1 MSRIGRLPIEIPAGV
16 TAKVEDGNVV
26 TVKGPLGELSQKF
39 KAKMYISEENVHL
52 VIKRPNDVKEM
63 RALHGL
69 TRAMLHNMVEGV
81 SKGFAKELE
90 IVGVGYR
97 VQLAGSKLTFNLGY
111 SHTID
116 VEPPAGIKFESPSNT
131 SVIVKGIDRQLVG
144 QVAANIR
151 ELRPP
156 EPYKGKGIRYKG
168 ETVRHKEGKTGM

>member
-26 TVKGPLGELSQKF
+26 TVKGALGELSQKF
-39 KAKMYISEENVHL
+39 NEKMEITEENGQL
-52 VIKRPNDVKEM
+52 YIKRPDDSKEM
-63 RALHGL
+63 RAIHGL
-69 TRAMLHNMVEGV
+69 TRAMVNNMVTGV
-81 SKGFAKELE
+81 SKGFTKELE

-97 VQLAGSKLTFNLGY
+97 VQLAGKKLTFNLGY

-116 VEPPAGIKFESPSNT
+116 VEPPQGITFESPSPT
-131 SVIVKGIDRQLVG
+131 SVIIKGIDKQVVG

-151 ELRPP
+151 ELRSP

>member
-26 TVKGPLGELSQKF
+26 TVKGALGELSQKF
-39 KAKMYISEENVHL
+39 NEKMEFSEENGQL
-52 VIKRPNDVKEM
+52 YIKRPDDSKEM
-63 RALHGL
+63 RAIHGL
-69 TRAMLHNMVEGV
+69 TRAMVNNMVTGV
-81 SKGFAKELE
+81 SKGFTKELE

-97 VQLAGSKLTFNLGY
+97 VQLAGKKLTFNLGY

-116 VEPPAGIKFESPSNT
+116 VEPPQGITFESPSPT
-131 SVIVKGIDRQLVG
+131 SVIIKGIDKQVVG

-151 ELRPP
+151 ELRSP